1 MAEHGH
7 PAATASGSASI
18 HCGRR
23 RARGSALGHLH
34 RLLSWLVLTADD
46 FPQSSELHPDK
57 ALMFWLALSACALG
71 LASLWAAS
79 TRRPWMAL
87 AAVGIEALVT
97 FATRSTTRSGG
108 SSPRCAHSR
117 WKSRWD
123 LLPAP
128 IDPDQGRAE
137 ATPVSF

>member
-1 MAEHGH
+1 MDTQRRRL
-7 PAATASGSASI
+7 PAALQFIAVAAALAGVLSAI
-18 HCGRR
+18 YIGFF
-23 RARGSALGHLH
+23 
-34 RLLSWLVLTADD
+34 SWLVLTADD

-71 LASLWAAS
+71 LASLWAAT